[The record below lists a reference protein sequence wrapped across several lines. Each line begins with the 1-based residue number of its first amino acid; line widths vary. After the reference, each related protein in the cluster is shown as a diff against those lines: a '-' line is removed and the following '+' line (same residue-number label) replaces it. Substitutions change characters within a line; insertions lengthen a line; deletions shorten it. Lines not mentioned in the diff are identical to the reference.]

1 MDSSIV
7 MKKFEI
13 IVEIEH
19 HEQLLELLESSGVRG
34 YTVIKNAG
42 GRGVRGIRNP
52 HDVLLPYENSVT
64 IFACKEELAQKVLK
78 ELQPAMKGFGGMCL
92 ISDCLAQT
100 NSDNREYAL
109 K

>member
-1 MDSSIV
+1 MNSSIV
-7 MKKFEI
+7 LKKFEI

-19 HEQLLELLESSGVRG
+19 LEQLIELLERSGVRG

-42 GRGVRGIRNP
+42 GLGVRGIRNP
-52 HDVLLPYENSVT
+52 HDVLLPYENRVT
-64 IFACKEELAQKVLK
+64 IFVCKEELAQQVLD
-78 ELQPAMKGFGGMCL
+78 ELRPAMRGFGGMCL

-100 NSDNREYAL
+100 HADNREYPL